1 MKKRLIFLGATALL
15 GLCRF
20 NAQAQQYDPPCVV
33 EQWSNASTYNKV
45 IDIDFSDS
53 DMPDTWKGKTGTD
66 CPSYSTG
73 GYYNGILEVPIY
85 ENGQTSEHT
94 YPLLFHNSTFA
105 NKNSY
110 NGFAAATAAFARQ
123 FYDGQNATQ
132 KNDWTQPG
140 HTVYLEDSITYTAG
154 KPRHSRLCALMPRR
168 GNDRLGREQSQYAR
182 LARNRPYTLRRARA
196 MVMVVIIMGTRGKMR
211 LQNRRRRMETP
222 CMDG

>member
-1 MKKRLIFLGATALL
+1 MKKRLIFLCATALL

-73 GYYNGILEVPIY
+73 GYYNGILEVPVY

-110 NGFAAATAAFARQ
+110 NGFALPRPHLPASSTTDRTPHRKTTGPSRDTPSISKTALLIPQENR
-123 FYDGQNATQ
+123 
-132 KNDWTQPG
+132 
-140 HTVYLEDSITYTAG
+140 HTA
-154 KPRHSRLCALMPRR
+154 
-168 GNDRLGREQSQYAR
+168 
-182 LARNRPYTLRRARA
+182 
-196 MVMVVIIMGTRGKMR
+196 
-211 LQNRRRRMETP
+211 
-222 CMDG
+222 

>member
-73 GYYNGILEVPIY
+73 GYYNGILEVPVY

-105 NKNSY
+105 NKKLLQRFCSC
-110 NGFAAATAAFARQ
+110 
-123 FYDGQNATQ
+123 
-132 KNDWTQPG
+132 
-140 HTVYLEDSITYTAG
+140 H
-154 KPRHSRLCALMPRR
+154 
-168 GNDRLGREQSQYAR
+168 GRIC
-182 LARNRPYTLRRARA
+182 PPVLRRTERHTEKRLDPA
-196 MVMVVIIMGTRGKMR
+196 GTHR
-211 LQNRRRRMETP
+211 LSSKTALLIPQENRHTA
-222 CMDG
+222 